1 MFDFT
6 LISPILLDLLDMTMG
21 STLAK
26 CAVTDLGIQWVG
38 WALASVFKT
47 EKFYDLA
54 GRLRLFYR
62 TGVNFE

>member
-6 LISPILLDLLDMTMG
+6 LITPMLLDLLDMTMG

-38 WALASVFKT
+38 WAVASVFKT

-54 GRLRLFYR
+54 GMLVAYV
-62 TGVNFE
+62 GVV